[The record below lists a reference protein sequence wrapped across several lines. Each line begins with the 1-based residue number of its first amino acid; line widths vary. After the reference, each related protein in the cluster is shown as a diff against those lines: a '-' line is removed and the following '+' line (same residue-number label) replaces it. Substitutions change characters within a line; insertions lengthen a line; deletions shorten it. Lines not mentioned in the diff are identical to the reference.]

1 MRFVKK
7 GEKKKYKNYTETLIL
22 SNNDADIYSTKV
34 TYEISTKE
42 GEAKIMGYDT
52 LMVHSVVIIPKL
64 RDHKSGVPVNET
76 RKEHREVDGKKDF
89 ESILRQAMR

>member
-1 MRFVKK
+1 
-7 GEKKKYKNYTETLIL
+7 
-22 SNNDADIYSTKV
+22 
-34 TYEISTKE
+34 
-42 GEAKIMGYDT
+42 MGYDT